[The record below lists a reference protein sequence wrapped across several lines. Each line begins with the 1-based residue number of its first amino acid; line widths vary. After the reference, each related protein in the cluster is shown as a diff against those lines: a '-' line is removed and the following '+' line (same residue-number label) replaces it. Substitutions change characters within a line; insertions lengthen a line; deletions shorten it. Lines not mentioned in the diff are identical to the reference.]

1 MKRYFDLLFSIIG
14 LFLLL
19 PIFLIISLVIKLL
32 MPGPVIFTQKRI
44 GRNSKEFILFKFRTM
59 TVKTG
64 TDRGSFDAGDAS
76 RITPIGS
83 FLRKSK
89 LDELPQ
95 LLNVVK
101 GDMSFVGPRPE
112 IEKWTKI
119 YPEKWQLVHSVKPGI
134 TDNASLLFRN
144 EEIILAQ
151 SENPEKIYREEILP
165 QKLELYIA
173 YVNEQSLLID
183 IKIILKTIYEVIT
196 K

>member
-1 MKRYFDLLFSIIG
+1 MKRCFDLLFSTSG
-14 LFLLL
+14 LFLLS
-19 PIFLIISLVIKLL
+19 PIFLIIASVIKLL

-44 GRNSKEFILFKFRTM
+44 GKNSKEFMLFKFRTM
-59 TVKTG
+59 VVKSG
-64 TDRGSFDAGDAS
+64 TQRGSFDAGDAS
-76 RITPIGS
+76 RITPIGRL
-83 FLRKSK
+83 LRKTK

-95 LLNVVK
+95 LFNVLK

-112 IEKWTKI
+112 IEKWTKY
-119 YPEKWQLVHSVKPGI
+119 YPEKWQLVHTVKPGI

-151 SENPEKIYREEILP
+151 SENPEKIYRDEILP
-165 QKLELYIA
+165 QKLDLYIS

-183 IKIILKTIYEVIT
+183 IKIILKTLYEVIT